1 MMHEWLIRIYYEDT
15 DSGGVVYHSNY
26 LKYME
31 RARTEWLRSL
41 GIDQVE
47 LKKIFSVMFVVKELA
62 IKYLKP
68 AKFDDEIIV
77 QTKVTDNKN
86 CSLNLTQK
94 IIRNREVLTDSVVE
108 IVCINANLFKPTR
121 IPHDVKKVM
130 EII

>member
-1 MMHEWLIRIYYEDT
+1 MMHEWPVRIYYEDT

-77 QTKVTDNKN
+77 QTKVTDNNN

-94 IIRNREVLTDSVVE
+94 IIRNKEVLTDSVVE
-108 IVCINANLFKPTR
+108 IVCINVNLFKPTR
-121 IPHDVKKVM
+121 IPQDVKKVM

>member
-1 MMHEWLIRIYYEDT
+1 MMHEWPVRIYYEDT

-94 IIRNREVLTDSVVE
+94 IIRNKEVLTDSVVE
-108 IVCINANLFKPTR
+108 IVCINVNLFKPTR
-121 IPHDVKKVM
+121 IPQDVKKVM

>member
-1 MMHEWLIRIYYEDT
+1 MMHEWPVRIYYEDT

-77 QTKVTDNKN
+77 QTKVTKNKN

-94 IIRNREVLTDSVVE
+94 IIRNKEVLTDSVVE
-108 IVCINANLFKPTR
+108 IVCINVNLFKPTR
-121 IPHDVKKVM
+121 IPQDIKKVM